1 MTEDQASIPQ
11 STETPTAPGPVLML
25 VRVGERWLGIPAHA
39 VREVALKGAVT
50 RVPSAPRHVL
60 GIASLRGAVVPV
72 VSLDPL
78 IGCAGPTMRA
88 PAATLP
94 RLVVVQAIDYEVA
107 LVVDEIRG
115 IVDPTASIILRDGCG
130 ERPAF
135 MREEVVCNG
144 ETITLVDVPALI
156 VAAVG
161 PAEGNA

>member
-1 MTEDQASIPQ
+1 M
-11 STETPTAPGPVLML
+11 ML
-25 VRVGERWLGIPAHA
+25 VRVGERWLGIPAHTI
-39 VREVALKGAVT
+39 REVALKGAVT

-78 IGCAGPTMRA
+78 VGCATPAVRV

-94 RLVVVQAIDYEVA
+94 RLVVVQAIEYEVA

-115 IVDPTASIILRDGCG
+115 IVDTAACNISRDVRGECPTFLREQLVWND
-130 ERPAF
+130 
-135 MREEVVCNG
+135 
-144 ETITLVDVPALI
+144 ETITLLDVPALI
-156 VAAVG
+156 SAAVG